1 MKEET
6 ASEKKNLIIALIIT
20 AILAAA
26 LCLAIV
32 FRMYAG
38 VSSKDEHHY
47 QQYVVKYVPA
57 LVESGKVAA
66 NRTQTLQKP
75 AGTVK
80 KIHVQN
86 GDEVK
91 KGEVLLT
98 TRNKEI
104 TSKITTAKQEILKTQ
119 RDLAVQKQSIAN
131 SKTKLAK
138 MHKGE
143 SEDDL
148 NLELARDQNTYRDT
162 EVDLQNQHDQL
173 NQLYNQQEEELKAP
187 FPGVISITNDDET
200 GQAQYSLSSSEME
213 AQSSVSEYDYD
224 KLHSGAEATVKA
236 LANGKKQTTT
246 VKFLAKIPA
255 KAMSKKNFSMYDFTV
270 PVDHRFMVGQSVQI
284 VIPQKQIKLPSQTIL
299 NEKGQTIVYLV
310 IHGKAKRHAV
320 KVEKQN
326 GFYFLKSGLQPGQH
340 IVANPDKRLKDGAKV
355 N

>member
-1 MKEET
+1 MEKET
-6 ASEKKNLIIALIIT
+6 VSGKKNLIIALIIT
-20 AILAAA
+20 FVLVVA
-26 LCLAIV
+26 LCVAIV
-32 FRMYAG
+32 FRLHAR
-38 VSSKDEHHY
+38 VPAKDERPY
-47 QQYVVKYVPA
+47 QQYVVKYAPA

-66 NRTQTLQKP
+66 KRTQTLQKP
-75 AGTVK
+75 AGTVQ
-80 KIHVQN
+80 KIFVQN

-91 KGEVLLT
+91 KDEVLLT
-98 TRNKEI
+98 TNNKEI
-104 TSKITTAKQEILKTQ
+104 ASKITTAKQELLKTQ
-119 RDLAVQKQSIAN
+119 RDLVVQKQTIAN
-131 SKTKLAK
+131 SKTKLAAMNK
-138 MHKGE
+138 NE
-143 SEDDL
+143 SKDNL
-148 NLELARDQNTYRDT
+148 SLELARDQNTYQDT
-162 EVDLQNQHDQL
+162 EADLQNQRDQL

-187 FPGVISITNDDET
+187 FSGVISITNDDET

-255 KAMSKKNFSMYDFTV
+255 KAMSKKNFSIYDFTV

-326 GFYFLKSGLQPGQH
+326 GFYFLRSGLQPGQH